1 MLFSVSFCLS
11 ENLLK
16 LKTSWLFLNGDLNP
30 DSFCWVGLLL
40 PFFPYKISTNGNIS
54 LKIIGHYNEVLQ
66 NLGSPYNGAFKNSAF
81 PSVLVLPPP
90 CVTLFC
96 FIIFNLSFSSLKSFH
111 LSSLNTLTLFFFF
124 LFPHAKV
131 FLHLVQICI
140 YLTFF
145 FNSADTW
152 SANIL
157 WIPWSSP

>member
-40 PFFPYKISTNGNIS
+40 PFFPSNISKNDNIS

-90 CVTLFC
+90 CVVFFYHFQPFFQC
-96 FIIFNLSFSSLKSFH
+96 PKIFSSV
-111 LSSLNTLTLFFFF
+111 LTQHSYPFFPF

-140 YLTFF
+140 YVTFF
-145 FNSADTW
+145 FNSAETW